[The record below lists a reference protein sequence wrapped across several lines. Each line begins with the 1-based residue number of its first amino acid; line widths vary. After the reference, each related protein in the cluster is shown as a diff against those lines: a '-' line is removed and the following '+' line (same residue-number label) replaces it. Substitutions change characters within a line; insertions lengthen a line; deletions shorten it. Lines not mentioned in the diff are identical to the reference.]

1 MKINTNFVILAVTI
15 VLVLFLSLGF
25 GCVKVSPYYKDN
37 LFPRFYNY
45 EGFAPLS
52 PAEFTATGPAP
63 TTGLEVAGN
72 AAVKPA
78 VKVEG
83 FEGLHSAPFGADKL
97 IDSFSQV
104 SGSATCIPSTYS
116 NSLGYLC
123 LDDKHKQLLTT
134 RGGNSTGK
142 DSEIGN

>member
-1 MKINTNFVILAVTI
+1 MKINTKIVILTVTI
-15 VLVLFLSLGF
+15 VLVLFLTLGF

-37 LFPRFYNY
+37 LFPRYFNY
-45 EGFAPLS
+45 EGFAPLN
-52 PAEFTATGPAP
+52 PADFSASGPAP
-63 TTGLEVAGN
+63 TTGLEGTGN
-72 AAVKPA
+72 TAAKPA

-104 SGSATCIPSTYS
+104 TGSATCTPSTYS

-123 LDDKHKQLLTT
+123 LDERQKQLLNT

>member
-1 MKINTNFVILAVTI
+1 MKINTKIVILVVTI
-15 VLVLFLSLGF
+15 ILVLFLTLSF

-37 LFPRFYNY
+37 LFPRYFNY

-52 PAEFTATGPAP
+52 PSEFSASGPAP
-63 TTGLEVAGN
+63 TTGLEGTGN
-72 AAVKPA
+72 TAAKPA

-83 FEGLHSAPFGADKL
+83 FEGLHSAPFGTDKT
-97 IDSFSQV
+97 IDTFSQV
-104 SGSATCIPSTYS
+104 PGSATCAPSPYS

-123 LDDKHKQLLTT
+123 LDEKQKQLLNT

>member
-15 VLVLFLSLGF
+15 VLVLFLTLGF

-37 LFPRFYNY
+37 LFPRYFNY

-52 PAEFTATGPAP
+52 PAEFASTGPAP
-63 TTGLEVAGN
+63 TSGLGVAGN
-72 AAVKPA
+72 AAAKSA

-83 FEGLHSAPFGADKL
+83 FEGLHSAPFSDDKL

-104 SGSATCIPSTYS
+104 SGNVTCTPSPYS

-123 LDDKHKQLLTT
+123 LDEKQKQLLNT

>member
-1 MKINTNFVILAVTI
+1 MKINTNFVILTVTI
-15 VLVLFLSLGF
+15 VFVLFLTLGF

-37 LFPRFYNY
+37 LFPRYFEY

-52 PAEFTATGPAP
+52 PSEFSASGPSP
-63 TTGLEVAGN
+63 STGLEAAGN
-72 AAVKPA
+72 AVAKPA

-83 FEGLHSAPFGADKL
+83 FQGLQSAPIGTEKL
-97 IDSFSQV
+97 IDTFSQV
-104 SGSATCIPSTYS
+104 PGSSTCAPNPYS
-116 NSLGYLC
+116 NSMGFLC
-123 LDDKHKQLLTT
+123 LDETQKQLLNT

>member
-1 MKINTNFVILAVTI
+1 MKISTNIVILVVTI
-15 VLVLFLSLGF
+15 ILVLFLTLGF

-37 LFPRFYNY
+37 LFPRYFNY

-52 PAEFTATGPAP
+52 PSEFSASGPGP
-63 TTGLEVAGN
+63 TTGLEGTGN
-72 AAVKPA
+72 TAAKPA

-83 FEGLHSAPFGADKL
+83 FEGLHSAPFGTDPL
-97 IDSFSQV
+97 IDTFSQV
-104 SGSATCIPSTYS
+104 PGSAACTPSPYS

-123 LDDKHKQLLTT
+123 LDEKQKQLLNT

>member
-1 MKINTNFVILAVTI
+1 MKFNTKLIVFVVFVF
-15 VLVLFLSLGF
+15 VLLMSLGC
-25 GCVKVSPYYKDN
+25 GCSKVSPYHKDN
-37 LFPRFYNY
+37 VFQRYFKY

-52 PAEFTATGPAP
+52 PADFDSSSTLKANNV
-63 TTGLEVAGN
+63 TTPV
-72 AAVKPA
+72 

-83 FEGLHSAPFGADKL
+83 FEGLHSAPFGADKT
-97 IDSFSQV
+97 IDTFSQV
-104 SGSATCIPSTYS
+104 PGSATCAPSPYS

-123 LDDKHKQLLTT
+123 LDEKQKQLLNT